1 MKGLE
6 FKVVIIANVNDHTF
20 NYIPQSI
27 DQTDVLAVRSLEKS
41 RRSLMYVAIARVM
54 QKVLI
59 IGIGNKPT

>member
-6 FKVVIIANVNDHTF
+6 FKVVIIANVNDRTF

-41 RRSLMYVAIARVM
+41 RHSLM
-54 QKVLI
+54 
-59 IGIGNKPT
+59 